1 MNSFKDLPE
10 FDDIRPKMS
19 QKERDEKMKK
29 FLEKGGKVQKLKSA
43 LPIYTKYSAFTREE
57 IAKGVSGKAPKPNYD
72 TYKKGSY
79 HDYDVGGDNR
89 PVWIKPKKNEPRLK

>member
-1 MNSFKDLPE
+1 MNNFKDLPE

-57 IAKGVSGKAPKPNYD
+57 IANGVVGKAPRPNYD
-72 TYKKGSY
+72 TYKPGSY

-89 PVWIKPKKNEPRLK
+89 PVWIPQPKNPVKGK